1 MANSYDFLGDQE
13 DFFMKSSLS
22 VFTDLN
28 GNRQL
33 VGKTNNEKTIS
44 PNMETIEWFDNTS
57 GTQTRFILDIDRF
70 DFAVNFSFMQ
80 VLDPNVLAIAMNL
93 DRDSSDPNFEF
104 LYGGSAPNALSNA
117 EWRFVGQS
125 RSGLGITLVLRKAI
139 ITFEGDWSLGA
150 PGDYTNIPVKCSAL
164 QDTSITNK
172 KRDMAY
178 FIVDK
183 RSAS

>member
-1 MANSYDFLGDQE
+1 MPNSYDFLGDQK

-28 GNRQL
+28 GNRQF

-44 PNMETIEWFDNTS
+44 PNMEIVEWFDNTS

-80 VLDPNVLAIAMNL
+80 VADPNALAIAMNL
-93 DRDSSDPNFEF
+93 DWDQSDANFHYLF
-104 LYGGSAPNALSNA
+104 AGSAPNALSDA
-117 EWRFVGQS
+117 EWRFVGQT

-139 ITFEGDWSLGA
+139 VTFEGDWAIGA
-150 PGDYTNIPVKCSAL
+150 PGDYTNIPVKASAL
-164 QDTSITNK
+164 QDTSITDT
-172 KRDMAY
+172 KRDLAY
-178 FIVDK
+178 FIIDK